1 MPESPPVFRVSSMSH
16 QPWLAATSKHHHH
29 SLESQTQVTSKDS
42 DSFVS
47 NSTRHSH
54 CLSWRQ
60 STGLVPHM
68 AISSHWPRVTVIH
81 NLEPFLM
88 PHFLLL
94 LVWQF
99 HRYKSLKVIYL
110 SQSTSFAV
118 LLATNIQYLTTVWQQ
133 ACWSSTRSLMCLT
146 QRPCTLADQHP
157 GSLKVCRCPSHVR
170 THTGQHLHWPESPA
184 VHNVTAHTPRWCVHM
199 AAAHSSGLWH
209 THCQRLYT
217 PGWQPSTSS
226 NQNWSVNSG
235 NTLMVKLMEK
245 W

>member
-118 LLATNIQYLTTVWQQ
+118 LLARAFCCNCTESAN
-133 ACWSSTRSLMCLT
+133 SSVSDK
-146 QRPCTLADQHP
+146 CTLLLNKYTVSDHCMATSLLKQHQITDVFDTETVYTGWP
-157 GSLKVCRCPSHVR
+157 APRQPEGVSLSITC
-170 THTGQHLHWPESPA
+170 
-184 VHNVTAHTPRWCVHM
+184 AHTHGSTPSLARIPGCSQR
-199 AAAHSSGLWH
+199 HS
-209 THCQRLYT
+209 TH
-217 PGWQPSTSS
+217 P
-226 NQNWSVNSG
+226 
-235 NTLMVKLMEK
+235 
-245 W
+245 